1 MEEKSKTNQNWYFS
15 IKSNI
20 SVGKSESLSWEI
32 KHVCVGKLKHG
43 WLAKVRSQSAEIQ
56 MGYKTGGI
64 MTRSGREPEILP
76 SRIKPEIWAKPHLP
90 GFEYASYLIFPFAIQ
105 MKCTTKRPLVRKMSV
120 LGRRV
125 WSPLPE
131 WEGLCP
137 QRVKHWLNRRVIL
150 VKWQLTLE
158 GSRPP

>member
-1 MEEKSKTNQNWYFS
+1 MRAIRTKDISAEKQISVLGKVNLCPEKSN
-15 IKSNI
+15 
-20 SVGKSESLSWEI
+20 
-32 KHVCVGKLKHG
+32 VCVWKLEYG

-56 MGYKTGGI
+56 MGYKTAGI

-76 SRIKPEIWAKPHLP
+76 SWIKPEIWAKPHLP
-90 GFEYASYLIFPFAIQ
+90 GFESASYLIFPFAIQ
-105 MKCTTKRPLVRKMSV
+105 MKCTTKRPLVRKISV

-131 WEGLCP
+131 WEGLSP